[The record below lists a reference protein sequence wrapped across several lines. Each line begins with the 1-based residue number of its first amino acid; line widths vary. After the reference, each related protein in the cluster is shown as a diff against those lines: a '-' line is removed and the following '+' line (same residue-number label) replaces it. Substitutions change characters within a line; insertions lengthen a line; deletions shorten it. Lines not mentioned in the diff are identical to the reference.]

1 MSIYLSTHRSKLIRT
16 KISTSLG
23 LAELNVVSVISMQGH
38 GTEGSHTGVYGNTG
52 TEAGGLFDLILLLL
66 TPDCGTEAEIK

>member
-1 MSIYLSTHRSKLIRT
+1 M
-16 KISTSLG
+16 
-23 LAELNVVSVISMQGH
+23 AELQNTKKVNDMNAGMQGH

>member
-1 MSIYLSTHRSKLIRT
+1 MNA
-16 KISTSLG
+16 G
-23 LAELNVVSVISMQGH
+23 MQGH